1 MWRFILTLAVFWG
14 PPALA
19 SAKPPELTIQDL
31 AGKTHT
37 PWSDEKTKAV
47 VIAFV
52 SIDCPIA
59 NFYQPSLRHLQKQF
73 ADKGVSFFQ
82 IHPDPEVAPEDARK
96 HIKDF
101 QIKAPVAIDHGQR
114 LTRQLKARTTP
125 EVFVLTPDGRT
136 AYRGRIDDTYTTFG
150 KRRPEPTTHD
160 LKEALEA
167 ILGGRKVAVPVT
179 ESIGCQI
186 FIE

>member
-1 MWRFILTLAVFWG
+1 MWRFIITLAVLLV

-19 SAKPPELTIQDL
+19 SAKPPELTIKDL
-31 AGKTHT
+31 AGRTHT
-37 PWSDEKTKAV
+37 PWSDEKIKAV

-52 SIDCPIA
+52 STDCPIA
-59 NFYQPSLRHLQKQF
+59 NFYQPSLQHLQKQF

-82 IHPDPEVAPEDARK
+82 IHPDPEVAPEDARQ

-101 QIKAPVAIDHGQR
+101 NIKAPVVIDHRQR
-114 LTRQLKARTTP
+114 LTKQLEAKTTP

-150 KRRPEPTTHD
+150 KRRPAPTRHD
-160 LKEALEA
+160 LREALEA
-167 ILGGRKVAVPVT
+167 VLGGRKVAVPVT
-179 ESIGCQI
+179 MSIGCQI